1 MKHIRNSFYLVSLG
15 CAKNLVDS
23 ESMVSLMESQGLVR
37 STNPEKAKFLI
48 VNTCGFIQSAR
59 QETTEVIRDLADHK
73 KPGQLLIAAGCMTE
87 RYRSSMLALSPGI
100 DGMLGTR
107 RWMDILD
114 VITRLQDQ
122 HQSLPLIHFPV
133 TKSIGRDDKGVR
145 AIAVQGKSSYLKIA
159 DGCRRP
165 CAYCAIPLIKGTL
178 VSRPPERIIRDAK
191 ALEAMGVK
199 EINLIAQDIT
209 DYGHDLGLQDGLVT
223 LLRELTLAIPKVP
236 WLRLLYTFP
245 GYVSNDLIDLM
256 SDHDQILPYLD
267 MPLQHADKNVLQ
279 SMQRPSNIKWVKDT
293 IEKMRKKMPG
303 LSLRTT
309 FIVGYPSE
317 DDKAFQNL
325 MDFVEE
331 IRFDHIGAFTYSF
344 EKGTPAETLG
354 DPIPPEVKEERISA
368 LMAAQAQ
375 ISTEINQS
383 QIGKRMD
390 VLIEGQD
397 KEQNILIGRSK
408 RDAPEIDGLMI
419 VEGKGEIGDLL
430 PVRINGALTHDLI
443 GTVETIS

>member
-1 MKHIRNSFYLVSLG
+1 
-15 CAKNLVDS
+15 
-23 ESMVSLMESQGLVR
+23 MESRGLVR

-133 TKSIGRDDKGVR
+133 TKSIGRDDKGMR
-145 AIAVQGKSSYLKIA
+145 AIAVQGKSGYLKIA

-293 IEKMRKKMPG
+293 IEKMRKKMPD

>member
-1 MKHIRNSFYLVSLG
+1 MI
-15 CAKNLVDS
+15 
-23 ESMVSLMESQGLVR
+23 SLMESRGLVR

-87 RYRSSMLALSPGI
+87 RYRSSMLELSSGI

-133 TKSIGRDDKGVR
+133 TKSIGRDDKGMR

-209 DYGHDLGLQDGLVT
+209 DYGHDLGRQDGLVT

-293 IEKMRKKMPG
+293 IEKMRKKMPD

-383 QIGKRMD
+383 QVGKRMD

-430 PVRINGALTHDLI
+430 PVRINVALTHDLI

>member
-1 MKHIRNSFYLVSLG
+1 M
-15 CAKNLVDS
+15 
-23 ESMVSLMESQGLVR
+23 
-37 STNPEKAKFLI
+37 
-48 VNTCGFIQSAR
+48 
-59 QETTEVIRDLADHK
+59 
-73 KPGQLLIAAGCMTE
+73 
-87 RYRSSMLALSPGI
+87 
-100 DGMLGTR
+100 
-107 RWMDILD
+107 
-114 VITRLQDQ
+114 
-122 HQSLPLIHFPV
+122 
-133 TKSIGRDDKGVR
+133 
-145 AIAVQGKSSYLKIA
+145 
-159 DGCRRP
+159 
-165 CAYCAIPLIKGTL
+165 
-178 VSRPPERIIRDAK
+178 
-191 ALEAMGVK
+191 
-199 EINLIAQDIT
+199 
-209 DYGHDLGLQDGLVT
+209 T

-293 IEKMRKKMPG
+293 IEKMRKKMPD

-354 DPIPPEVKEERISA
+354 DPIPLKVKEERISA
-368 LMAAQAQ
+368 LMTAQAQ

-383 QIGKRMD
+383 YIGKRMD

-397 KEQNILIGRSK
+397 KEQHILIGRSK

-443 GTVETIS
+443 GTVETIP

>member
-178 VSRPPERIIRDAK
+178 VSRSPERIIRDAK

-223 LLRELTLAIPKVP
+223 LLRELTLAIPNVP

-293 IEKMRKKMPG
+293 IEKMRKKMPD

>member
-23 ESMVSLMESQGLVR
+23 ESMVSLMESRGLVR

-87 RYRSSMLALSPGI
+87 RYRSSMLELSSGI

-256 SDHDQILPYLD
+256 SNHDQILPYLD

-293 IEKMRKKMPG
+293 IEKMRKKMPD

>member
-1 MKHIRNSFYLVSLG
+1 
-15 CAKNLVDS
+15 
-23 ESMVSLMESQGLVR
+23 MVSLMESRGLVR

-87 RYRSSMLALSPGI
+87 RYRSSMLELSSGI

-293 IEKMRKKMPG
+293 IEKMRKKMPD

-344 EKGTPAETLG
+344 EKGTPAERLG
-354 DPIPPEVKEERISA
+354 DPIPLKVKEERISA

-375 ISTEINQS
+375 ISTEINQF

>member
-23 ESMVSLMESQGLVR
+23 ESMISLMESRGLVR

-133 TKSIGRDDKGVR
+133 TKSIGRDDKGMR

-293 IEKMRKKMPG
+293 IEKMRKKMPD

>member
-1 MKHIRNSFYLVSLG
+1 
-15 CAKNLVDS
+15 
-23 ESMVSLMESQGLVR
+23 MVSLMESQGLVR

-178 VSRPPERIIRDAK
+178 VSRSPERIIRDAK

-223 LLRELTLAIPKVP
+223 LLRELTLAIPNVP

-293 IEKMRKKMPG
+293 IEKMRKKMPD